1 MVIDMNEAQVRTV
14 EQMLQVL
21 AGTQALEFRQAGD
34 DKERYAWI
42 ASVLRRVDYSGL
54 KKRPDRGVVLMY
66 LQRLSGYSRAQVK
79 RLVATWRG
87 GEPLV
92 KRYRAPEHA
101 YARRYTGADVVLLVD
116 VDRAMGTLSG
126 PATACVLRRQRDVFG
141 DKRFER
147 LGSISVGHLYNLR
160 SSAGYQVQ
168 RVVLT
173 NTRPT
178 MAVTIGVRKAPS
190 PDGRPGFI
198 RIDSVH
204 QGDWDGT
211 KGVYHINAVDCV
223 TQWQVVATVQTLSE
237 AYLLPVIEQ
246 MLAQFP
252 FNILGFHADNGSE
265 YVNHQVAKMLD
276 KLRIEFTRSRPR
288 RSNDNGLVETKNGA
302 VVRKLFG
309 YEHIPQ
315 LHAARFNTFCTEYL
329 NPFLNFHRPCL
340 FATELAD
347 PKKPGRIK
355 RVYRAKDAMTPLD
368 KLASL
373 PEVAKFLRVG
383 VTLEELQ
390 ALARALTDVHAAE
403 ELNEAQQA
411 LFRRVLPRSPRAGQA
426 CI

>member
-1 MVIDMNEAQVRTV
+1 MNEAQVRSV

-21 AGTQALEFRQAGD
+21 AGTQALEFRQAGGD
-34 DKERYAWI
+34 QERYAWI
-42 ASVLRRVDYSGL
+42 GAVLGRVDYNRL
-54 KKRPDRGVVLMY
+54 KKRPDRGVVLRY

-79 RLVATWRG
+79 RLVATWLTG
-87 GEPLV
+87 KGKSLV
-92 KRYRAPEHA
+92 KRYRAPAHA
-101 YARRYTGADVVLLVD
+101 YARRYTDADVALLGD

-141 DKRFER
+141 DPRFER

-160 SSAGYQVQ
+160 HSAGYRRQ
-168 RVVLT
+168 RVTLT
-173 NTRPT
+173 KTRPT
-178 MAVTIGVRKAPS
+178 KAVTIGVRRAPS
-190 PDGRPGFI
+190 PEGRPGFI

-223 TQWQVVATVQTLSE
+223 TQWQVVATVQTISE
-237 AYLLPVIEQ
+237 AYLLPVIGQ

-252 FNILGFHADNGSE
+252 FEILGFHADNGSE
-265 YVNHQVAKMLD
+265 YVNHRVACMLD

-309 YEHIPQ
+309 YEHIAQP
-315 LHAARFNTFCTEYL
+315 HAVRMNTFCTEYL

-340 FATELAD
+340 FATELPD

-355 RVYRAKDAMTPLD
+355 RVYRARDAMTPLD

-373 PEVAKFLRVG
+373 PDAAPFLKEG
-383 VTLEELQ
+383 ITLDALQ
-390 ALARALTDVHAAE
+390 ELARALTDMQAAE
-403 ELNEAQQA
+403 ELNAARQA
-411 LFRRVLPRSPRAGQA
+411 LFRRVLIRTG
-426 CI
+426 